1 MAGGNG
7 FLKFQ
12 MWQIISGFIQIRSVL
27 WTTWYLDV
35 KAEPGNNFSHSFNYK
50 TTINTLYLGM
60 IRLFQPFSGMKWMQ
74 IRWNKCNNNVMK
86 APKEQMK
93 MFTDYNDILSV
104 EDVCEILVIGR
115 NRVYELL
122 NTGLLK
128 GFRIGRSW
136 RIPKKSLE
144 SYVIQQCRNRVW
156 GIPVCVWHTG
166 TIFFT
171 AWAGSWA
178 YCRD

>member
-1 MAGGNG
+1 M
-7 FLKFQ
+7 
-12 MWQIISGFIQIRSVL
+12 
-27 WTTWYLDV
+27 
-35 KAEPGNNFSHSFNYK
+35 E
-50 TTINTLYLGM
+50 
-60 IRLFQPFSGMKWMQ
+60 
-74 IRWNKCNNNVMK
+74 
-86 APKEQMK
+86 

-144 SYVIQQCRNRVW
+144 SYVIQQCRNRV
-156 GIPVCVWHTG
+156 
-166 TIFFT
+166 
-171 AWAGSWA
+171 
-178 YCRD
+178 